1 MRIRVISWLFT
12 LLLLVA
18 PLATHAQQVTLNLKD
33 VEIEA
38 LIQMVSDITKKNFV
52 VDERV
57 KGKVTVVSSKA
68 MGEDE
73 LYQVFLSILS
83 VHGYA
88 AVASGKV
95 VKILPEAI
103 ARSQDMPVSGNGP
116 VGIGDEFVT
125 QVVAVK
131 HVDAAK
137 LIPIL
142 RPLVP
147 QQGHLAAYPES
158 NSLIISD
165 RAANVQRLLQI
176 IHRVDHAD
184 SNEID
189 VVRLNHASSSEVTRM
204 LAALEQKA
212 GAPATTNL
220 VADERT
226 NSVLISGDQAT
237 RLRLKTLVTHLD
249 TPLETVGNTQVIF
262 LRYAQANNLL
272 PVLQGVSD
280 SLSGVSGAA
289 TAKPVAGASGPAR
302 ALSTNIQA
310 DETTNSLII
319 TAAPDVQA
327 TLRAVIRQ
335 LDVRRP
341 QVMVE
346 AVIAE
351 IETTHLKELGVQWI
365 ADGTPGGTGP
375 VGLINFAGAGGI
387 ANLATSLLS
396 DNPTSINLGDGA
408 SIGGG
413 RFNHGSLNF
422 AVLLKALNSNGGT
435 NILSTPSLVTLD
447 NQEAE
452 IVVGQDVPF
461 ITGQYTS
468 TGAASGSTNPFQT
481 IKREKVGLK
490 LRVKPQ
496 INEGDSIKLE
506 IEQEVSG
513 VTRSAVATADVV
525 TNIRTIKTTVM
536 VEDGGMVVLGGLM
549 DEQLDDTIQKVPGLG
564 DIPLL
569 GNLFRYQ
576 RADKTKRNLLVFL
589 HPTILRDPNR
599 ETQLSQQK
607 YNEMRELQLGQRKKT
622 KGLLEEEDIPVLP
635 MLDDF
640 MTVLPGDPAPLA
652 MNEVPLPDPMP
663 TAELEDALKEEAST
677 ETEPH

>member
-1 MRIRVISWLFT
+1 MVNLFIRQVFLLGWLII
-12 LLLLVA
+12 A
-18 PLATHAQQVTLNLKD
+18 PCSAWAQQVTLNLKE

-38 LIQMVSDITKKNFV
+38 LIQMVSEITKKNFV

-68 MGEDE
+68 MDEDE

-88 AVASGKV
+88 AVPSGKV
-95 VKILPEAI
+95 TKILPESI
-103 ARSQDMPVSGNGP
+103 ARSLDSPVAGDSAI
-116 VGIGDEFVT
+116 GIGDEMVT
-125 QVVAVK
+125 QVVGVK

-176 IHRVDHAD
+176 IRRVDHTD

-189 VVRLNHASSSEVTRM
+189 VIRLSHASSSEVVRM
-204 LAALEQKA
+204 LSALEQKA
-212 GAPATTNL
+212 GSATSTNI

-226 NSVLISGDQAT
+226 NSVLINGDQAT

-262 LRYAQANNLL
+262 LHYAQAKNLL

-280 SLSGVSGAA
+280 SLSGKSGAVTA
-289 TAKPVAGASGPAR
+289 TTNAGQPGQV
-302 ALSTNIQA
+302 LSTNIQA

-327 TLRAVIRQ
+327 TLASVIRQ

-351 IETTHLKELGVQWI
+351 IETTKLKELGVQWI
-365 ADGTPGGTGP
+365 VDGTPGGSGP
-375 VGLINFAGAGGI
+375 IGLINFASPSGI
-387 ANLATSLLS
+387 ASIATSLLG
-396 DNPTSINLGDGA
+396 NTPTNINLGDGA
-408 SIGGG
+408 TLGGG
-413 RFNHGSLNF
+413 RFNHSNFNF
-422 AVLLKALNSNGGT
+422 AVLLKALNANGGT
-435 NILSTPSLVTLD
+435 NVLSTPSLVTLD

-452 IVVGQDVPF
+452 IVVGQNVPF
-461 ITGQYTS
+461 VTGQYTN
-468 TGAASGSTNPFQT
+468 TGAAGGSTNPFQT
-481 IKREKVGLK
+481 IKREDVGLK

-496 INEGDSIKLE
+496 INEGNSIKLE
-506 IEQEVSG
+506 IEQEVSN
-513 VTRSAVATADVV
+513 VTRSTVATADVV
-525 TNIRTIKTTVM
+525 TNKRTIKTTVM
-536 VEDGGMVVLGGLM
+536 VDDGGMVVLGGLM
-549 DEQLDDTIQKVPGLG
+549 DEKLNDTIQKVPGLG
-564 DIPLL
+564 DLPLL
-569 GNLFRYQ
+569 GGLFRYQ
-576 RADKTKRNLLVFL
+576 KADKTKRNLLVFL
-589 HPTILRDPNR
+589 HPTILRDPSR
-599 ETQLSQQK
+599 ETQLSQEK
-607 YNEMRELQLGQRKKT
+607 YNKMRDMQVSQRKSAKN
-622 KGLLEEEDIPVLP
+622 LVEPEDIPLLPVLN
-635 MLDDF
+635 DF
-640 MTVLPGDPAPLA
+640 MTVLPGDPQ
-652 MNEVPLPDPMP
+652 PLPMP
-663 TAELEDALKEEAST
+663 STAEPDL
-677 ETEPH
+677 